1 MEPALTND
9 DIMFVRTLMEGA
21 GQIAVDMRDSIEIK
35 TKTGPLDQVTSADIR
50 LSEIIVSSLQE
61 RYPDDLIISEEDF
74 DGTPTEVPSH
84 ESSLSG
90 RVWMVDPIDGTN
102 SYIKREGEYSVMI
115 GLLVDGKPVFGF
127 VFAPFWNV
135 MYFGGQGYGAW
146 RQEGTDEARRFD
158 ALARLELT
166 EETRL
171 MMGSRDRKR
180 HPWVEELPQVEIVK
194 TGSIGIK
201 VARILEQQ
209 ADLFVHLS
217 GQLKKWDT
225 AGPVAI
231 ALAGGLDVGTMSDDS
246 LEFPSESVLHETPV
260 IIGREGAL
268 AWCRKYIA
276 PPTD

>member
-1 MEPALTND
+1 MQPALTED
-9 DIMFVRTLMEGA
+9 DIMFVRALMEGA

-50 LSEIIVSSLQE
+50 LSEIIVTSLQS
-61 RYPDDLIISEEDF
+61 RYPKDLVISEEDF
-74 DGTPTEVPSH
+74 DGTSRPVPSH
-84 ESSLSG
+84 ESSPSG

-102 SYIKREGEYSVMI
+102 NYIKGEGEYSVMI
-115 GLLVDGKPVFGF
+115 GLLIEGKPVFGF

-135 MYFGGQGYGAW
+135 MYFGGEGYGAW
-146 RQEGTDEARRFD
+146 RQEGTDDPRQFD

-166 EETRL
+166 EATRL
-171 MMGSRDRKR
+171 MMGTRDRKR
-180 HPWVEELPQVEIVK
+180 HPWVEQLPQVEIVK

-201 VARILEQQ
+201 VARILEQH

-246 LEFPSESVLHETPV
+246 LEFPSESMLHETPV

-268 AWCRKYIA
+268 AWCRKYITA
-276 PPTD
+276 PI